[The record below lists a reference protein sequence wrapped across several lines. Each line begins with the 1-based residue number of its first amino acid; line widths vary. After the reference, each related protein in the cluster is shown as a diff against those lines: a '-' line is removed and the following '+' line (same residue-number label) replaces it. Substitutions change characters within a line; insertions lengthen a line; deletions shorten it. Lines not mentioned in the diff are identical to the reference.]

1 MGYET
6 ESLICFPCLYQG
18 FPVGVKLGEQERIS
32 VPHAEYT
39 KGEFAVVMQLVRRL
53 PWGTQVK
60 REVDLMLDKCSET
73 MTPMHHHL
81 REVIFSTYN
90 KVCSWNELM
99 CLSIKTY

>member
-1 MGYET
+1 M
-6 ESLICFPCLYQG
+6 
-18 FPVGVKLGEQERIS
+18 GVKLGEQERIS

-90 KVCSWNELM
+90 KVRVKEDV
-99 CLSIKTY
+99 IAF